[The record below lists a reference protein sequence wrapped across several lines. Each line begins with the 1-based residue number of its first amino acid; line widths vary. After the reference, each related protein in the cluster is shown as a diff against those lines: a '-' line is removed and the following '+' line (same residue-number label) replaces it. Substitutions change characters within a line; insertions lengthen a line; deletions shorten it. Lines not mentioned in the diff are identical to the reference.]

1 MIDAERDMVCKGIG
15 VAHLCR
21 RMRALVKFRALG
33 RPTLLLACCS
43 LVALALVPVEPLFE
57 TPTSTVL
64 LDRNGRLLAARVASD
79 GQWRMPATEHVP
91 VRFEKCLL
99 TFEDRHFQHHR
110 GVHLTSLL
118 RAAHQNWRAGRI
130 VSGGSTITMQLAR
143 MATGDHPRTW
153 SQKLSE
159 LVLALRIEWQ
169 LDKDAILRHYADN
182 APFGGNVVGLEAASW
197 RWFGRPPE
205 TLGWA
210 ECATLAVLPN
220 APSRIHPGR
229 ARDALRRKRDRLL
242 GELHRSGAIDR
253 MEWSLALEEALPDIP
268 LPLPQLAPH
277 LLDHAE
283 REGYVGQRLICTVDA
298 DLQQHAIDV
307 LRRHAAAQRANG
319 VMNAAVMLMEIG
331 SGEVRAY
338 VGNQPDAGGA
348 GGAVDIVQA
357 ERSTGSL
364 LKPFIHAAMID
375 QGAWM
380 PDQLVAD
387 IPTQYE
393 GFAPRNFDE
402 GYDGAVPASEALSRS
417 LNVPAVRALR
427 HLGVP
432 AALHTLRGMGL
443 HSIDRSAEHYGLA
456 LAMGGAESSLWQL
469 TGAYASMA
477 RILASNDEVGQ
488 GSEPTIGQPLVWHTA
503 PRLPEEHKAAP
514 LSAGAVHH
522 TLEALTRTRRPDA
535 TSGWQHFTGQ
545 RTIAW
550 KTGTSYGHRDAW
562 AIGVD
567 GGHAVGVWVGN
578 ANGEGRPGLTG
589 TLAAAPILFELFG
602 LLPQARPLRIPHD
615 DMVPMAVCPQ
625 SGHKASVDCPE
636 TRTQP
641 VARGAARTRPCPYHR
656 SIRVDPLTGARVAPA
671 AEGTNVAWFV
681 LPPAMEH
688 YFAPRH
694 PEYRRLPPLPNDTDA
709 DAGPAIIYPEHGST
723 LYLPIGLSGQPAR
736 LVALATQR
744 VADGRLHWSLDGV
757 SLGSTSA
764 SHQLALEPANG
775 DHVLT
780 ITDPQGRQA
789 SVRFRSVIGA
799 HEHAAGAGKS
809 H

>member
-1 MIDAERDMVCKGIG
+1 M
-15 VAHLCR
+15 
-21 RMRALVKFRALG
+21 
-33 RPTLLLACCS
+33 
-43 LVALALVPVEPLFE
+43 ALALVPVEPLFE

-64 LDRNGRLLAARVASD
+64 LDRGGRLLAARAAAD
-79 GQWRMPATEHVP
+79 GQWRMPTTGSVPERFAT
-91 VRFEKCLL
+91 CLL
-99 TFEDRHFQHHR
+99 TFEDRHFHHHR
-110 GVHLTSLL
+110 GVYLPSLL
-118 RAAHQNWRAGRI
+118 RAAYQNWSARRI

-143 MATGDHPRTW
+143 MAGGDRPRTW
-153 SQKLSE
+153 VQKIMES
-159 LVLALRIEWQ
+159 VLALRMEWQ
-169 LDKDAILRHYADN
+169 LDKVSILRHYADN

-205 TLGWA
+205 TLGWS

-242 GELHRSGAIDR
+242 DDLHRNGTIDSV
-253 MEWSLALEEALPDIP
+253 EWSLALEEPLPDIP
-268 LPLPQLAPH
+268 LPLPNLASH

-283 REGYVGQRLICTVDA
+283 REGRGGQRLVSTVDA
-298 DLQQHAIDV
+298 HLQQHAIDV
-307 LRRHAAAQRANG
+307 LRRHAPAQRANG
-319 VMNAAVMLMEIG
+319 VMNAAVLVMDIG

-375 QGAWM
+375 QGVWM
-380 PDQLVAD
+380 PDQLIAD

-402 GYDGAVPASEALSRS
+402 GYDGAVPASEALARS

-432 AALHTLRGMGL
+432 AAIHTLRGMGL
-443 HSIDRSAEHYGLA
+443 RSIDRSAEHYGLA
-456 LAMGGAESSLWQL
+456 LAMGGAESSLWEL

-477 RILASNDEVGQ
+477 RILATNQ
-488 GSEPTIGQPLVWHTA
+488 GDRPMHATAVMQPRVWQTAAHLSEERKPP
-503 PRLPEEHKAAP
+503 P
-514 LSAGAVHH
+514 LSAGAVYH
-522 TLEALTRTRRPDA
+522 TLDALTRTRRPDA
-535 TSGWQHFTGQ
+535 TAGWQHFTGQ

-550 KTGTSYGHRDAW
+550 KTGTSFGHRDAW
-562 AIGVD
+562 AIGSD
-567 GGHAVGVWVGN
+567 GAHAVGVWVGN

-589 TLAAAPILFELFG
+589 SLAAAPILFELFG
-602 LLPQARPLRIPHD
+602 MLPPGRPFRTPHE
-615 DMVPMAVCPQ
+615 DMVRMEVCPL
-625 SGHKASVDCPE
+625 SGHKASVDCPG

-641 VARGAARTRPCPYHR
+641 IARGAARTRPCPYHR
-656 SIRVDPLTGARVAPA
+656 SVRVDPVTGERVAPA
-671 AEGTNVAWFV
+671 AEGTTVAWFV

-736 LVALATQR
+736 LVALATHR
-744 VADGRLHWSLDGV
+744 EADGRLHWSLDGV
-757 SLGSTSA
+757 SMGSTAA

-775 DHVLT
+775 DHLLT
-780 ITDPQGRQA
+780 VTDPRGHQA

-799 HEHAAGAGKS
+799 RDRDTQVRTPH
-809 H
+809 